1 MISIKDL
8 HGVDAWRYLME
19 SVTDGQGDLREPAA
33 VTRYFTDAG
42 TPPGRWVGSGLAG
55 LAAGA
60 GLPTGSPVTGEQMEL
75 LFGRGRDPVSGEKLG
90 RGFRAPR
97 SYRERVAARVRALPG
112 GLTNDE
118 RTERIEK
125 IKTDERTR
133 KMRHAVAG
141 FDYTFNPAKSVSVL
155 WALADRGVR
164 EQVTAAHHA
173 AIHDVLALLERDVAR
188 TRVGTDGVAQLPV
201 RGVVAAAFDHYDSR
215 EHDPQLHTHL
225 VVANRVQTEN
235 GRWRTLDSRGL
246 IFPSVVALSETYDNL
261 LADQLTR
268 MLGVDWE
275 VHEGRKAKNAK
286 WEIAGVPVALIDHFS
301 RRRAQIDDV
310 AEDLIDRY
318 REHTGHEPADA
329 VKLRLRQRA
338 TRATRRDKTLY
349 PLAVLVAHW
358 HERATAVLHPT
369 SLSGVV
375 AAVTGRV
382 DGQRAH
388 SADEL
393 TGECES
399 QLVEEI
405 LVRLHETRATWSH
418 WNIHAEAAR
427 ASMKYRLATSADRD
441 QLHRRLVAAVEARS
455 VLLSAPPAASTPPMY
470 RRPDGTSQFS
480 AEFGAIYTSRTVIDA
495 EARLLDAGR
504 SVAGPRVD
512 PDLARRVI
520 AATIPGD
527 GSLSRDQAA
536 AVLALATSGRRLDL
550 LVGAAGAGKTTAI
563 AALRRAWEAEHGTR
577 SVLGLAPTAK
587 AARVL
592 AGTLGM
598 PTENTAKWLH
608 ETNRNLGR
616 RDQLRRLADQ
626 ASRSPFADRST
637 RGTRL
642 GAAAKTLRRAVRRW
656 ELQPG
661 QLVIVD
667 EASMAGTLALD
678 RLTAQASAVWAKV
691 LLVGDWAQLSA
702 VESGG
707 AFRMLVADRHD
718 APELTTAQRF
728 SHPWERIAS
737 VALRVGDPTAI
748 DSYIDHDRVRG
759 GDTDDMITAAYT
771 AWARDET
778 AGRVS
783 LLIADTN
790 ATVAE
795 LNARARADRITW
807 GLVAPHGHRL
817 HDATRAGVGDR
828 VVTRHNDRHLS
839 TGPASWVKNGDT
851 WVVRRTHDDGAMSV
865 VRAGGGTAITL
876 PAHYVARHVE
886 LAYAATAHRT
896 QGDTVDTTHA
906 VVRPQMS
913 REVLYVAMTRGREA
927 NTAYVCTNADDDEY
941 GAGEQW
947 TSRAVLETVLA
958 RTGSELSAHETI
970 RAEQERAGSIAQ
982 LAAEYD
988 TIAREA
994 HRQRWSALTGHTLDA
1009 DARWDTSAAWPAL
1022 VAGDN
1027 AGASSFGT
1035 QTMVAGLIPAATRIT
1050 DPDLQQALTE
1060 RAALIEQRA
1069 EALVSRAIASHEPWI
1084 AHLGPPPGDP
1094 AQRLLWERA
1103 ASAVA
1108 AYRDRHGVTDPTNPI
1123 GQAHG
1128 GGQWTRRADRRRAV
1142 AIADARRASHIPTGD
1157 RQRTQPAPTTEQAL
1171 DRRP

>member
-1 MISIKDL
+1 MISIKAL
-8 HGVDAWRYLME
+8 HGADAWRYLMD

-33 VTRYFTDAG
+33 ITRYFTDAG
-42 TPPGRWVGSGLAG
+42 TPPGRWLGAGLAG

-60 GLPTGSPVTGEQMEL
+60 GLRPGSPVTGEQMEL
-75 LFGRGRDPVSGEKLG
+75 LFGRGRDPVTGERLG

-97 SYRERVAARVRALPG
+97 SYRERVAARIRAIPA
-112 GLTNDE
+112 GLDNDE
-118 RTERIEK
+118 RAGRIEQ
-125 IKTDERTR
+125 IKADERAR

-173 AIHDVLALLERDVAR
+173 AVHDVLALLERDVAR

-225 VVANRVQTEN
+225 VVANRVQGED

-268 MLGVDWE
+268 SLGVDWE
-275 VHEGRKAKNAK
+275 AHEGRKAKNAK
-286 WEIAGVPVALIDHFS
+286 WEIAGVPTVLIDEFS
-301 RRRAQIDDV
+301 RRRAQIDD
-310 AEDLIDRY
+310 AADDLIDRY
-318 REHTGHEPADA
+318 REHTGHEPGDA

-338 TRATRRDKTLY
+338 TRATRRDKALY

-358 HERATAVLHPT
+358 RDRATAILPTT
-369 SLSGVV
+369 SLTSLV
-375 AAVTGRV
+375 ASVIRRHRQPV
-382 DGQRAH
+382 R

-393 TGECES
+393 AGEVEAE
-399 QLVEEI
+399 LVAEI
-405 LVRLHETRATWSH
+405 LARLHETRATWSH

-441 QLHRRLVAAVEARS
+441 TLHRRLVAAVEARS
-455 VLLSAPPAASTPPMY
+455 VLLSAPPAASTPPMF

-504 SVAGPRVD
+504 SVAGPRLD
-512 PDLARRVI
+512 PDLVGQVI

-536 AVLALATSGRRLDL
+536 AVLAVATSGRRLDL
-550 LVGAAGAGKTTAI
+550 LVGAAGAGKTTAL
-563 AALRRAWEAEHGTR
+563 AALRRVWEAEHGTR

-592 AGTLGM
+592 AGSLGM

-608 ETNRNLGR
+608 EANRNLGR
-616 RDQLRRLADQ
+616 REQLRRLADQ
-626 ASRSPFADRST
+626 ASRSPFADRSP

-642 GAAAKTLRRAVRRW
+642 GVAAKTLRRAVRRW
-656 ELQPG
+656 ELRPD

-678 RLTAQASAVWAKV
+678 RLTAQASAVGAKV

-718 APELTTAQRF
+718 APELATAHRF
-728 SHPWERIAS
+728 SHPWERLAS
-737 VALRVGDPTAI
+737 VALRVGDQTAI
-748 DSYIDHDRVRG
+748 DAYIDHDRVRG

-795 LNARARADRITW
+795 LNARARADRIAW

-828 VVTRHNDRHLS
+828 VVTRRNDRHLA

-865 VRAGGGTAITL
+865 VRAGGGKAITL

-896 QGDTVDTTHA
+896 QGDTVDTAHA

-913 REVLYVAMTRGREA
+913 REVLYVAMTRGRDA
-927 NTAYVCTNADDDEY
+927 NTAYVCTNANDDEY

-958 RTGSELSAHETI
+958 RTGSELSAHETM

-988 TIAREA
+988 TIARQA
-994 HRQRWSALTGHTLDA
+994 HRQRWSALTGQAAGA

-1027 AGASSFGT
+1027 AGASSGSL
-1035 QTMVAGLIPAATRIT
+1035 TMVAGLIPAATRIT

-1069 EALVSRAIASHEPWI
+1069 EALVSRAIATHEPWI
-1084 AHLGPPPGDP
+1084 ARLGSPPTDPGEHLV
-1094 AQRLLWERA
+1094 WERA
-1103 ASAVA
+1103 ASTVA

-1128 GGQWTRRADRRRAV
+1128 GGQWTRRADRRRALA
-1142 AIADARRASHIPTGD
+1142 AIAAARRASHIPTGD

>member
-1 MISIKDL
+1 
-8 HGVDAWRYLME
+8 
-19 SVTDGQGDLREPAA
+19 
-33 VTRYFTDAG
+33 
-42 TPPGRWVGSGLAG
+42 
-55 LAAGA
+55 
-60 GLPTGSPVTGEQMEL
+60 
-75 LFGRGRDPVSGEKLG
+75 
-90 RGFRAPR
+90 
-97 SYRERVAARVRALPG
+97 
-112 GLTNDE
+112 
-118 RTERIEK
+118 
-125 IKTDERTR
+125 
-133 KMRHAVAG
+133 
-141 FDYTFNPAKSVSVL
+141 
-155 WALADRGVR
+155 
-164 EQVTAAHHA
+164 
-173 AIHDVLALLERDVAR
+173 
-188 TRVGTDGVAQLPV
+188 
-201 RGVVAAAFDHYDSR
+201 
-215 EHDPQLHTHL
+215 
-225 VVANRVQTEN
+225 
-235 GRWRTLDSRGL
+235 
-246 IFPSVVALSETYDNL
+246 
-261 LADQLTR
+261 
-268 MLGVDWE
+268 
-275 VHEGRKAKNAK
+275 
-286 WEIAGVPVALIDHFS
+286 
-301 RRRAQIDDV
+301 
-310 AEDLIDRY
+310 
-318 REHTGHEPADA
+318 
-329 VKLRLRQRA
+329 
-338 TRATRRDKTLY
+338 
-349 PLAVLVAHW
+349 
-358 HERATAVLHPT
+358 
-369 SLSGVV
+369 
-375 AAVTGRV
+375 
-382 DGQRAH
+382 
-388 SADEL
+388 
-393 TGECES
+393 
-399 QLVEEI
+399 
-405 LVRLHETRATWSH
+405 
-418 WNIHAEAAR
+418 
-427 ASMKYRLATSADRD
+427 
-441 QLHRRLVAAVEARS
+441 
-455 VLLSAPPAASTPPMY
+455 
-470 RRPDGTSQFS
+470 
-480 AEFGAIYTSRTVIDA
+480 
-495 EARLLDAGR
+495 
-504 SVAGPRVD
+504 
-512 PDLARRVI
+512 
-520 AATIPGD
+520 
-527 GSLSRDQAA
+527 
-536 AVLALATSGRRLDL
+536 
-550 LVGAAGAGKTTAI
+550 
-563 AALRRAWEAEHGTR
+563 
-577 SVLGLAPTAK
+577 
-587 AARVL
+587 
-592 AGTLGM
+592 
-598 PTENTAKWLH
+598 
-608 ETNRNLGR
+608 
-616 RDQLRRLADQ
+616 
-626 ASRSPFADRST
+626 
-637 RGTRL
+637 
-642 GAAAKTLRRAVRRW
+642 
-656 ELQPG
+656 
-661 QLVIVD
+661 
-667 EASMAGTLALD
+667 
-678 RLTAQASAVWAKV
+678 
-691 LLVGDWAQLSA
+691 
-702 VESGG
+702 
-707 AFRMLVADRHD
+707 MLVADRHD

-737 VALRVGDPTAI
+737 VALRLGDPTAI
-748 DSYIDHDRVRG
+748 DAYIDHDRVRG

-795 LNARARADRITW
+795 LNARARADRIAW

-865 VRAGGGTAITL
+865 VRASGGTAITL

-1103 ASAVA
+1103 ASTVA

-1142 AIADARRASHIPTGD
+1142 AAIADARRASHIPTGD